1 MIKTMKKHEY
11 IAKRPFAAF
20 EPGDR
25 LVQQGEKVSI
35 KNKSTAN
42 DMIKKGLIYPK
53 YDTKEDKEA
62 MKVQKPTEKARIEHD
77 AGPCFYIMQGDTVID
92 RECGGKKK
100 AQKRAD
106 EINAKL

>member
-1 MIKTMKKHEY
+1 MKKHEY

-42 DMIKKGLIYPK
+42 DMINKGLIYPK

-62 MKVQKPTEKARIEHD
+62 YKVENKEEARIEHD
-77 AGPCFYIMQGDTVID
+77 AGPMFYVMQGDEVVD
-92 RECGGKKK
+92 RLKKSEAEQLRDQINGK
-100 AQKRAD
+100 
-106 EINAKL
+106 LST